1 LEKLGRWILGT
12 IGLAMIGLVF
22 LVCAAALGWLTESE
36 TASNIAAVAG
46 LVIIAALVGWGLRV
60 QRRHRYR

>member
-1 LEKLGRWILGT
+1 MEKLGRWILGT

-22 LVCAAALGWLTESE
+22 LVLAAAFGWLTESE
-36 TASNIAAVAG
+36 TASNIVAVAG